1 MTLNNVM
8 DLVNLNAVNE
18 EEVQQVVFWIEE
30 EEFSVDITDIQEI
43 IKYTA
48 PVKVPKSPD
57 YIIGI
62 INFRGHVIP
71 VIDLRIIFNFPKIEI
86 NNYPIIVVVEVEEK
100 IFGLLVDK
108 VTDIVTLTNEETEP
122 PPNFSN
128 SKKAKYIRSIA
139 KINNRM
145 IFMLDLEK
153 LINGDPVEKNALVE
167 PKTGKSSNKDKKQ
180 TTNAKKSSGEKKKK

>member
-86 NNYPIIVVVEVEEK
+86 NNYPIIVVVEGEEK

-108 VTDIVTLTNEETEP
+108 VTDIVTLTGA
-122 PPNFSN
+122 S
-128 SKKAKYIRSIA
+128 SK
-139 KINNRM
+139 
-145 IFMLDLEK
+145 F
-153 LINGDPVEKNALVE
+153 
-167 PKTGKSSNKDKKQ
+167 Q
-180 TTNAKKSSGEKKKK
+180 